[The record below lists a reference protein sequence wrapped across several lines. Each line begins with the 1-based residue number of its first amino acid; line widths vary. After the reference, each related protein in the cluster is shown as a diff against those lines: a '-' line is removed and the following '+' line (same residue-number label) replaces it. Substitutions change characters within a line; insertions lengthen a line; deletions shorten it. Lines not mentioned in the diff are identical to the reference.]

1 MRNTAIPRA
10 GRTIVNPLQRYGGF
24 TLLEIMIVVV
34 IIGIL
39 AAIAYPSYQRYVTEA
54 RRSEGQ
60 RLLLLAAAQQ
70 ERFYSQ
76 CGYYAISFTPAATAI
91 PVNLC
96 NASAATGVLGV
107 KNNLADIPYYSLT
120 VSPDPAPNTNDIRT
134 SYLLTATPS
143 GIQLTNDTQ
152 CGNLTLS
159 SQGVKGQTGPL
170 GVGCWKR

>member
-1 MRNTAIPRA
+1 MRNIAIPRA
-10 GRTIVNPLQRYGGF
+10 GKTIINPLQRYEGF

-54 RRSEGQ
+54 RRAEGQ

-76 CGYYAISFTPAATAI
+76 CGYYAISFTPAATPV

-96 NASAATGVLGV
+96 NANAAAGVLGV
-107 KNNLADIPYYSLT
+107 KNNLPDIPYYSLT
-120 VSPDPAPNTNDIRT
+120 VTPDPATTNNIAT

-152 CGNLTLS
+152 CGNLSLS
-159 SQGVKGQTGPL
+159 SQGVKGQTGPF
-170 GVGCWKR
+170 GVSCWKR